1 MNWMKVKKMGIRN
14 AVFIESVV
22 IYVYL
27 ENYRTLSSIVICDVS
42 GIIVSESSLFLL
54 VAVHDQRIR
63 EFMGIINRSS
73 CDRLVQT
80 VCD

>member
-1 MNWMKVKKMGIRN
+1 MNWMKVKQMGIRN

>member
-1 MNWMKVKKMGIRN
+1 MNWMKVKQMGIRN

-27 ENYRTLSSIVICDVS
+27 KNYRTLSSIVICDVS

>member
-27 ENYRTLSSIVICDVS
+27 KNYRTLSSIVICDVS

>member
-1 MNWMKVKKMGIRN
+1 MNWMKVKQMGIRN

-27 ENYRTLSSIVICDVS
+27 ENYRTLSSIVIGDVS

>member
-1 MNWMKVKKMGIRN
+1 MNWMKVKQMGIRN

-80 VCD
+80 VCY